1 MTLLGEVMPALQRL
15 VISASLFTRVRSR
28 GMSLCT
34 GCKGLT
40 AASCAGV
47 CNECASAGRIE
58 KATFI
63 ELDSCRMR
71 IVINLTLSATDKRSR
86 NALSETKQSVTLS
99 TSGVAGVWPRRRHSD
114 AQPASYAPIQ
124 RSQTPSVRSGFSGVR
139 CAHRARDPT
148 PSKNRIERSTTCC
161 RCLHKNSV
169 AQQQSSS
176 ISVWYLAPA
185 FFYLILRRGALGGA
199 NS

>member
-1 MTLLGEVMPALQRL
+1 MPALQRL

-28 GMSLCT
+28 GMSLCM

-40 AASCAGV
+40 AAASCAGV
-47 CNECASAGRIE
+47 CNECASAGPIE

-99 TSGVAGVWPRRRHSD
+99 TSGVARVCRADVTPMRSL
-114 AQPASYAPIQ
+114 ASYAPIQ
-124 RSQTPSVRSGFSGVR
+124 RSQTPSVRSGFSAVR

-148 PSKNRIERSTTCC
+148 PSKNRIRALHHLLQMSPQERSC
-161 RCLHKNSV
+161 
-169 AQQQSSS
+169 
-176 ISVWYLAPA
+176 PA
-185 FFYLILRRGALGGA
+185 AVLFHFRMVSRSGVLLFDTAERRARRA